1 MVKQAGE
8 CETSYL
14 GRARTTHLCKS
25 ALLQTHQQSAYR
37 MQVKS
42 HGLLDSIV
50 QEPVAPQASF
60 KMPDIQTICI
70 LEPVYTRNLDRK
82 ADFVAHTCAVSL

>member
-1 MVKQAGE
+1 
-8 CETSYL
+8 
-14 GRARTTHLCKS
+14 
-25 ALLQTHQQSAYR
+25 

-50 QEPVAPQASF
+50 QEPVAPQVSF

-70 LEPVYTRNLDRK
+70 LEPVYTRKLDRE
-82 ADFVAHTCAVSL
+82 ADFVAHTCAVPL